1 MLSLDKF
8 IDRNNDE
15 EIINFDKD
23 ISFKTFKIYSD
34 NKIFKINEAVDILF
48 SKNILNFNKKVII
61 LLEMKK
67 EEYKR

>member
-34 NKIFKINEAVDILF
+34 NKIFKINEYLDILF